1 MQMRSGVYHRRNI
14 FFTAILLLQISCV
27 QQQPAKKSPV
37 MSDGDKEEMLL
48 RVNKYLVE
56 KDVELMR
63 SYAERQRWKM
73 EVSETGLFYEIYE
86 RTDGNRVNAGDLVS
100 IKYEISLLDG
110 SRCYSS
116 EKEGPREFSIGRSQE
131 ISGLEQGVSMMR
143 EGEKARFIIPP
154 YLGYG
159 LIGDEDRIPARSIL
173 VYRVELVDIN

>member
-1 MQMRSGVYHRRNI
+1 
-14 FFTAILLLQISCV
+14 
-27 QQQPAKKSPV
+27 

-63 SYAERQRWKM
+63 SYAEKQHWNM

-86 RTDGNRVNAGDLVS
+86 TTDGSPVKQGDLVS
-100 IKYEISLLDG
+100 INYQISLLDG

-116 EKEGPREFSIGRSQE
+116 EEDGPREFSIGRSQE
-131 ISGLEQGVSMMR
+131 ISGLEQGVAMMK

-154 YLGYG
+154 YLAYG
-159 LIGDEDRIPARSIL
+159 LIGDEGRIPARSII
-173 VYRVELVDIN
+173 VYSVELVGIN

>member
-1 MQMRSGVYHRRNI
+1 MAM
-14 FFTAILLLQISCV
+14 SCV

-37 MSDGDKEEMLL
+37 MSDNDKEEMLL

-63 SYAERQRWKM
+63 SYAERQNWNM

-86 RTDGNRVNAGDLVS
+86 TTEGSPVQGGDLVS
-100 IKYEISLLDG
+100 INYEINLLDG

-116 EKEGPREFSIGRSQE
+116 KADGPRQFSMGRSQE
-131 ISGLEQGVSMMR
+131 ISGLEQGVAMMR

-154 YLGYG
+154 YLAYG

-173 VYRVELVDIN
+173 VYTVELVEIKTGRN